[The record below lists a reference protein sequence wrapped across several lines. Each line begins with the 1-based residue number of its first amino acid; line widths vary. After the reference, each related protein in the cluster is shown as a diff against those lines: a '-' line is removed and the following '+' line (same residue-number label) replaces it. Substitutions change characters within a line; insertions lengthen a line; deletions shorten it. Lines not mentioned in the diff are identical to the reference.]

1 MYKLFVKFK
10 LNKKYTLWYTS
21 IEFHSVMHVASDV
34 PFTKWSVVKN
44 KKLIARSGELIQEI
58 WKW

>member
-10 LNKKYTLWYTS
+10 LNKKYTLWYDSTD
-21 IEFHSVMHVASDV
+21 FNGVMHVACDV
-34 PFTKWSVVKN
+34 PFTQWSVIKD